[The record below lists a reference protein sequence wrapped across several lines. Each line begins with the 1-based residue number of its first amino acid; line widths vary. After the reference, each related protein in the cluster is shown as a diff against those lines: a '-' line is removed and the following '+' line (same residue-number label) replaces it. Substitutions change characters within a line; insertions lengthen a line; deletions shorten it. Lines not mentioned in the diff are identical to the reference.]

1 MLSLFWVYVHARAC
15 IFLFFDMCSSY
26 SFHRDS
32 LMSSHIHTYQTS
44 RLHSIVG
51 VYYVIYCSL
60 ENTVVFQVL
69 MCVGELISNITCLRI
84 RI

>member
-1 MLSLFWVYVHARAC
+1 MRARVF
-15 IFLFFDMCSSY
+15 FLFFDTCSSY

-32 LMSSHIHTYQTS
+32 LMSSHIHTYQT

-51 VYYVIYCSL
+51 IYYVIYCSL
-60 ENTVVFQVL
+60 ENMVVFQVL